1 MVNSSRVQPQ
11 QPGDAQRPAA
21 PRTAGPGRLMAGG
34 GAAGAGLAAPGGLR
48 EQRGLEIEMERI
60 RQAAA
65 RDPPAGASASPS
77 PPLSSCS
84 RQAWS
89 RDNPGFEAEEEEE
102 EDEVEGEEG
111 GMVVE
116 MDVEWRPGS
125 RRSAASSAV
134 SSAGARGR
142 GLGSFHGA
150 GHPSG
155 RRRRREDQG
164 PPSPSPAGGGD
175 PLHRHLPLDGQPP
188 RVAWAERL
196 VRGLRGLWGTRL
208 MEESSTDRERYLKS
222 VLRELATYLLFLI
235 VLCVLTYGMMSSSV
249 YYYTRIMSQLFLD
262 TPVSRTEKTNFK
274 TLSSVEDFWKFA
286 EGALLDGL
294 YWKTQPSNGTEAHNR
309 SFIYYE
315 NLLLGVPRIRQLR
328 VRNGSCSIPQ
338 DLRDEIKECYD
349 VYSVSSEDRAPFGP
363 RNGTAWIYTSEK
375 DLNGSSHWGMLTTYS
390 GAGYY
395 LDLSRTREE
404 TAAQLAH
411 LRKHAWLDRGTRA
424 MFIDFSVYNANI
436 NLFCVIRLLVEFPAT
451 GGVIPSWQFQPVK
464 LIQYV
469 TTFDFF
475 LAACEIIFCFFIL
488 YYVVEEILEIRIHK
502 LHYFRSFW
510 NCLDVV
516 IIVLSVAAIGINIHR
531 TSNVEMLLQFLE
543 DQNTYPNFENLA
555 YWQIQFNNIA
565 AVIVF
570 FVWIKLFKFI
580 SFNRTMS
587 QLSTTMS
594 RCAKDLFGFAIMFF
608 IIFLAYAQLAYLV
621 FGTQVDDFSTFQE
634 CIFTQFRIILGDIN
648 FAEIEEANRVLGPIY
663 FTTFVFFTF
672 FILLNMFLAIINDTY
687 SEVKS
692 DLAQQKAEM
701 ELSDLIRKGYHK
713 ALVKLKLKKN
723 TVDDISESLRQGG
736 GKLNFDELRQ
746 DLKGKGHTDAE
757 IEAIFTKYDQ
767 DGDQELTEREHQQMR
782 DDLEKEREDL
792 DLEHSSL
799 PRPMSSRS
807 FPRSLDDSEEDDD
820 DDSGHSSRRRG
831 SISSGVS
838 YEEFQVLVRRVDR
851 MEHSIGSIVSKI
863 DAVIVKLEIME
874 RNKLKRREVLGRL
887 LDGVAEDERLGR
899 DSEIHREQMERLV
912 REELERWESDDAA
925 SQISHGLG
933 TPMGLNGQPRPR
945 SSRPSSSQSTEG
957 MEGGGGNGSADIHV

>member
-11 QPGDAQRPAA
+11 LPGDAKPPPAPGA
-21 PRTAGPGRLMAGG
+21 AGPGRPMAGG
-34 GAAGAGLAAPGGLR
+34 AAPGGLR

-102 EDEVEGEEG
+102 EEEVEGEEG

-142 GLGSFHGA
+142 GLGGYHGA

-155 RRRRREDQG
+155 RRRRREDQS

-208 MEESSTDRERYLKS
+208 MEESNTNREKYLKS
-222 VLRELATYLLFLI
+222 VLRELVTYLLFLI
-235 VLCVLTYGMMSSSV
+235 VLCILTYGMMSSSV
-249 YYYTRIMSQLFLD
+249 YYYTRILSQLFLD
-262 TPVSRTEKTNFK
+262 TPVSKAEKTNFK
-274 TLSSVEDFWKFA
+274 TLSSVEDFWKFT

-294 YWKTQPSNGTEAHNR
+294 YWKTQPSNRNEADNR

-315 NLLLGVPRIRQLR
+315 NLLLGVPRIRQLK

-375 DLNGSSHWGMLTTYS
+375 DLNGSSHWGVIATYS

-404 TAAQLAH
+404 TAAQIASL
-411 LRKHAWLDRGTRA
+411 KKNVWLDRGTRA
-424 MFIDFSVYNANI
+424 TFIDFSVYNANI

-451 GGVIPSWQFQPVK
+451 GGVVPSWQFQPVK
-464 LIQYV
+464 LIRYV

-516 IIVLSVAAIGINIHR
+516 IVVLSVVAIVINIHR
-531 TSNVEMLLQFLE
+531 TSDVEVLLRFLE
-543 DQNTYPNFENLA
+543 DQNTFPNFEHLA

-565 AVIVF
+565 AVVVF

-580 SFNRTMS
+580 NFNRTMS

-663 FTTFVFFTF
+663 FTTFVFFMF

-701 ELSDLIRKGYHK
+701 ELSDLIRK
-713 ALVKLKLKKN
+713 
-723 TVDDISESLRQGG
+723 
-736 GKLNFDELRQ
+736 
-746 DLKGKGHTDAE
+746 
-757 IEAIFTKYDQ
+757 
-767 DGDQELTEREHQQMR
+767 
-782 DDLEKEREDL
+782 EDL
-792 DLEHSSL
+792 DLDHSSL

-820 DDSGHSSRRRG
+820 EDSGHSSRRRG

-874 RNKLKRREVLGRL
+874 RAKLKRREVLGRL

-933 TPMGLNGQPRPR
+933 TPVGLNGQPRPR
-945 SSRPSSSQSTEG
+945 SSRPSSSQS
-957 MEGGGGNGSADIHV
+957 MEGVAGTGGNGNASMHG

>member
-424 MFIDFSVYNANI
+424 TFIDFSVYNANI

-570 FVWIKLFKFI
+570 FVWIK
-580 SFNRTMS
+580 
-587 QLSTTMS
+587 
-594 RCAKDLFGFAIMFF
+594 
-608 IIFLAYAQLAYLV
+608 
-621 FGTQVDDFSTFQE
+621 
-634 CIFTQFRIILGDIN
+634 
-648 FAEIEEANRVLGPIY
+648 
-663 FTTFVFFTF
+663 
-672 FILLNMFLAIINDTY
+672 NMFLAIINDTY

-933 TPMGLNGQPRPR
+933 TPVGLNGQPRPR